1 MLHTRQRIILMDLNV
16 ALSSNFH
23 DMKNYG
29 FEDFV
34 KNHETYRSKTIDLLR
49 PEFVVLITARDVKW
63 GVHTL
68 SRIWKTTQ
76 WTPNDALFNDTG
88 LSGQNAPLIKKTQML
103 KKVYSRYGDNPK
115 QYYAIESNKN
125 TRDMYASLGIQA
137 YDCDREDCWTTLP
150 F

>member
-1 MLHTRQRIILMDLNV
+1 MLHNRQRIVLMDLNV
-16 ALSSNFH
+16 ALSSNFY

-88 LSGQNAPLIKKTQML
+88 ISGQNAPLIKKTQML

>member
-1 MLHTRQRIILMDLNV
+1 MLHNRQRIVLMDLNV

-34 KNHETYRSKTIDLLR
+34 KNHEAYRSKTIDLLR

-68 SRIWKTTQ
+68 SRIWKTSQ

-88 LSGQNAPLIKKTQML
+88 LSGQDAPLIKKTQML
-103 KKVYSRYGDNPK
+103 NKVYSRYGDNPK

>member
-1 MLHTRQRIILMDLNV
+1 MLHNRQRIVLMDLNV

-29 FEDFV
+29 FEDFL

-68 SRIWKTTQ
+68 SRIWKTSQ

-88 LSGQNAPLIKKTQML
+88 LSGRDAPLIKKTQML
-103 KKVYSRYGDNPK
+103 NKVYSRYGDNPK